1 MAKTRVPKKQIIQ
14 DTSNSIKS
22 IDNFK
27 RASFPMRVIN
37 SFKQLLNQLNLL

>member
-1 MAKTRVPKKQIIQ
+1 M
-14 DTSNSIKS
+14 KS

-27 RASFPMRVIN
+27 KVSFPIRVIN